1 MNEEKFEVGC
11 RYLVV
16 FYPFC
21 TRNIVEIKVL
31 ELDKKTRQY
40 SKLEYLDTHKSSWRE
55 ISDIKILTQLD

>member
-11 RYLVV
+11 RYLVI

-21 TRNIVEIKVL
+21 TRNIVEVKVL
-31 ELDKKTRQY
+31 ELDKKTQQY
-40 SKLEYLDTHKSSWRE
+40 IKLEYLDTHKSSWCE